1 MTPCGWQEGNVV
13 TGIMIAKVQGNNR
26 WRATAL
32 FSIAP
37 PYGQT
42 NDGRPRAV
50 PARLPSPPLL
60 PSPPPVHPL
69 QEPLPPPPAATPTV
83 MPRGGRG
90 GRGRGG
96 RGTGVVVAPPIAV
109 AGSAAAVVATDDLS
123 ERLGLQRDGT
133 IIDRLATLGYE
144 RSRAALAMAALR
156 LPLLSYEE
164 RHLSEAVVYLE
175 TALKVEDGPAPPPAP
190 SPAKVA
196 AQVAVE
202 VERASAARL
211 VRVQRSQAELE
222 QHHLGW
228 ALLEIDLNALSL
240 QIRAAE
246 AAGVDSV
253 APEALHSAKARSSLA

>member
-1 MTPCGWQEGNVV
+1 M
-13 TGIMIAKVQGNNR
+13 
-26 WRATAL
+26 
-32 FSIAP
+32 
-37 PYGQT
+37 
-42 NDGRPRAV
+42 
-50 PARLPSPPLL
+50 
-60 PSPPPVHPL
+60 
-69 QEPLPPPPAATPTV
+69 
-83 MPRGGRG
+83 
-90 GRGRGG
+90 
-96 RGTGVVVAPPIAV
+96 